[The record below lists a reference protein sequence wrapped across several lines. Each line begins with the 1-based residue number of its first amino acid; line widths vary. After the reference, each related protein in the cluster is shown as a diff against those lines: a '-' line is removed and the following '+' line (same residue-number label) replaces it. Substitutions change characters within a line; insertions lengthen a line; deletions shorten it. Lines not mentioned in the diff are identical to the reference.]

1 MSASR
6 WAPFG
11 AALEPILAEQE
22 RICAMFEER
31 LHTLRGQLRAL
42 ETERAALLAPL
53 HARALAITDAYD
65 RGEEVPS

>member
-1 MSASR
+1 
-6 WAPFG
+6 
-11 AALEPILAEQE
+11 
-22 RICAMFEER
+22 MFEER